1 MRVVRPVFHWSS
13 LVHGR
18 SFIRA
23 VLHESG
29 EASLSLGQSCTW
41 KSFMR
46 AVLHESGEASLSLG
60 QSCTWKIFYEGSFTL
75 EW

>member
-1 MRVVRPVFHWSS
+1 MRVVRPVFHWGS

-29 EASLSLGQSCTW
+29 EASLSLRQSCTW
-41 KSFMR
+41 K
-46 AVLHESGEASLSLG
+46 V
-60 QSCTWKIFYEGSFTL
+60 FYEGSFT
-75 EW
+75 